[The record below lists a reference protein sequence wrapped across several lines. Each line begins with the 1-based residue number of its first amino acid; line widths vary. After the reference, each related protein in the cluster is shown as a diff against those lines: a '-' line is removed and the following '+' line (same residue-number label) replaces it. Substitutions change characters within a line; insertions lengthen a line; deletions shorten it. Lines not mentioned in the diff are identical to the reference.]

1 MSPKDEDSLKI
12 GELATSAGVTPE
24 TVRYYEREGVIP
36 PASRGHS
43 GYRRYSRADADRLR
57 FIRRARDLGFS
68 LAEVRELLSIAEGDP
83 SRPCEDVNRLALAHI
98 AQVDEKLAR
107 LAALRT
113 QLSQLAA
120 ACTPEAKVVQCSI
133 LSALS
138 E

>member
-1 MSPKDEDSLKI
+1 MSSKDQVSLKI
-12 GELATSAGVTPE
+12 GELATFAGVTPE
-24 TVRYYEREGVIP
+24 AVRYYEREGVIP
-36 PASRGHS
+36 PASRGPS
-43 GYRRYSRADADRLR
+43 GYRRYARVDADRVR

-68 LAEVRELLSIAEGDP
+68 LSEVRELLSIAEGDP
-83 SRPCEDVNRLALAHI
+83 ARPCEDVNRLALAHI

-120 ACTPEAKVVQCSI
+120 SCTPEAKVTQCSI

>member
-1 MSPKDEDSLKI
+1 MSSNDRDRLKI
-12 GELATSAGVTPE
+12 GDVAASAGVTPE
-24 TVRYYEREGVIP
+24 AVRYYEREGVIP
-36 PASRGHS
+36 PAPRESS
-43 GYRRYSRADADRLR
+43 GYRRYAEADVDRLR

-68 LAEVRELLSIAEGDP
+68 LTEVRELLSIAEGDP
-83 SRPCEDVNRLALAHI
+83 TRPCEDVNRLALEHI
-98 AQVDEKLAR
+98 AQVDEKLTH

-120 ACTPEAKVVQCSI
+120 SCTPEARVTQCSI